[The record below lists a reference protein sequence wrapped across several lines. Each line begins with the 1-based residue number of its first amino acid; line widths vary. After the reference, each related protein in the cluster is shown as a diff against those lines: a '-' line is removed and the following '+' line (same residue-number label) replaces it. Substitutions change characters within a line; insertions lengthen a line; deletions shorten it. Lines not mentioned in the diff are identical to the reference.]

1 MNRFDITE
9 YIKYIDKLD
18 FKEAKF
24 LYCKNLEEK
33 NEVIREDNLNKIIL
47 GTLYFPNSVF
57 KKEELDLV
65 LRKSL
70 DPDDITSVVNML
82 WMNKINDG
90 ELTISRS
97 FNYLLQP
104 TFFNELIENLNIKK
118 INRLY
123 PSVNISY
130 PFFYGLYKQYINK
143 MNQGTI
149 LNTDDVKNN
158 ATFKIKPELLSH
170 INNNIFPFFDKLS
183 EIKKDNLTYVDS
195 LKFYTYYILSD
206 YYPKLE
212 QKADG
217 YTSDNNLFKD
227 NIEEDIFYKQF
238 SKDVLEVILNK
249 RVNDIIRLH
258 YGLDGDDPMYQEEI
272 ARMMQ
277 ARQYLVSSLEQIAF
291 KTIKKH
297 VKTLTYKPNE

>member
-9 YIKYIDKLD
+9 YIKYLDRLD

-24 LYCKNLEEK
+24 LYCKNLEE
-33 NEVIREDNLNKIIL
+33 ELEDIRVDNVNKVIL

-65 LRKSL
+65 TRKTIDS
-70 DPDDITSVVNML
+70 DDVISVVNML
-82 WMNKINDG
+82 WIKKIQDG
-90 ELTISRS
+90 ELIDARS
-97 FNYLLQP
+97 FNSMLQP
-104 TFFNELIENLNIKK
+104 SFFNELIDDLDIKK
-118 INRLY
+118 INRLN
-123 PSVNISY
+123 SDANISY

-143 MNQGTI
+143 INQGSILTI
-149 LNTDDVKNN
+149 DDIKKS
-158 ATFKIKPELLSH
+158 ATFKIKSGLLNH

-206 YYPKLE
+206 YYPKLDI
-212 QKADG
+212 KATG
-217 YTSDNNLFKD
+217 YTSDNNMYVD
-227 NIEEDIFYKQF
+227 NIEDNIFYKEF
-238 SKDVLEVILNK
+238 SKDVLDIIVNK
-249 RVNDIIRLH
+249 RANDIIRLH

-277 ARQYLVSSLEQIAF
+277 VRQSLVSSLEQIAF

-297 VKTLTYKPNE
+297 VKTLAYKPNE

>member
-1 MNRFDITE
+1 MDRFDIID
-9 YIKYIDKLD
+9 YIKYLDRLD

-24 LYCKNLEEK
+24 LYCKNLEVED
-33 NEVIREDNLNKIIL
+33 EDIRVDNVNKIIL

-65 LRKSL
+65 TSKSL
-70 DPDDITSVVNML
+70 DSDDVISVVNML
-82 WMNKINDG
+82 WIKKIQDG
-90 ELTISRS
+90 ELIDARS
-97 FNYLLQP
+97 FNSMLQP
-104 TFFNELIENLNIKK
+104 SFFNEIIDDLNIKK
-118 INRLY
+118 INKLN
-123 PSVNISY
+123 SDVNITY

-170 INNNIFPFFDKLS
+170 INNNIFSFFDKLS
-183 EIKKDNLTYVDS
+183 ETKKDNLTYVDS

-227 NIEEDIFYKQF
+227 NIEEDIFYRQF
-238 SKDVLEVILNK
+238 SKDVLDIIVNK
-249 RVNDIIRLH
+249 RANDIIRLH
-258 YGLDGDDPMYQEEI
+258 YGLDDDDDPMYQEE
-272 ARMMQ
+272 
-277 ARQYLVSSLEQIAF
+277 IAF

>member
-1 MNRFDITE
+1 MDRFNIID
-9 YIKYIDKLD
+9 YIKYLDRLD

-24 LYCKNLEEK
+24 LYCKNLEVED
-33 NEVIREDNLNKIIL
+33 EDIRVDNVNKIIL
-47 GTLYFPNSVF
+47 GTLYFPNSAF

-65 LRKSL
+65 TSKSL
-70 DPDDITSVVNML
+70 DPDDVISVVNML
-82 WMNKINDG
+82 WIKKIQDG
-90 ELTISRS
+90 ELIDARS
-97 FNYLLQP
+97 FNSMLQP
-104 TFFNELIENLNIKK
+104 SFFNEIIDDLNIKK
-118 INRLY
+118 INRLN
-123 PSVNISY
+123 SDVNITY

-217 YTSDNNLFKD
+217 YTSDNNMCVD
-227 NIEEDIFYKQF
+227 NIEDDIFYKEF
-238 SKDVLEVILNK
+238 SKDALDVIKNKTKKDILN
-249 RVNDIIRLH
+249 LH
-258 YGLDGDDPMYQEEI
+258 YGLDDNEPMYQEEI
-272 ARMMQ
+272 SRMMHI
-277 ARQYLVSSLEQIAF
+277 RKYIISSLEQIAF

>member
-9 YIKYIDKLD
+9 YIKCIDKLD

-47 GTLYFPNSVF
+47 GTLYFPNSVL

-97 FNYLLQP
+97 FNNLLQP
-104 TFFNELIENLNIKK
+104 TFFNELVENLNIKK

-123 PSVNISY
+123 PNVNISY

-212 QKADG
+212 PKADG
-217 YTSDNNLFKD
+217 YKSDNNLFKD

-238 SKDVLEVILNK
+238 SKDVLEVITNK
-249 RVNDIIRLH
+249 RTNDIIRLH

-272 ARMMQ
+272 ARMMHV
-277 ARQYLVSSLEQIAF
+277 RQYLVSSLEQIAF
-291 KTIKKH
+291 RTIKRHK
-297 VKTLTYKPNE
+297 KIYKYKPNE